1 MSDRPTPGA
10 FGHNLRRRLSTAEFT
25 RRFVKF
31 DGKEIDPSAEWPWI
45 AEPLEYMD
53 RVRAAIFLMKAS
65 VQSYKS
71 TAAELFNARQI
82 ALNPGRALW
91 YFPTGDAGKDFAQEK
106 WKKLIDACPAIQRV
120 LYDSPH
126 KNTTLALDLPFGHF
140 RMVSANVEGDRNSKS
155 ARDITCDEAW
165 EYEPGWLTDIQAR
178 YTSYEN
184 EYRLIIPTSGEDLG
198 SEVSDIWTESDQ
210 RTWHSRCPQ
219 CHADF
224 IPDFRFLHELDRP
237 GGLRFDRSEAVLHA
251 DGSVNTTALAATVR
265 LQCPHCRHEHP
276 FTPALQKHL
285 NTPAHGARHLPL
297 NPKPKE
303 RVHAW
308 NWNALVNLG
317 WPTLAELQLKA
328 ELAQARGDLSKLEV
342 FVRKRA
348 ARAWSEAAYIKIKT
362 GTDEER
368 GDYALS
374 ATPLPDALFHT
385 MLVDVQQDHFWYR
398 VRAWFSDV
406 SSKLLAC
413 GKVVSSLQLRQIQ
426 HQYGIKD
433 HGGDIRFDED
443 AAQWVFGKPCQVY
456 LDGNYNPAMVRRLA
470 ASYNWCVL
478 RGEDCKEFLHK
489 DGFYKIY
496 SEIRAIDAF
505 EGTVHNG
512 SRYVAEIRFS
522 NNAARNRFALL
533 RSIDAPKRLWTYAKD
548 AGETYVKHLNAW
560 VRVEKKNKAGI
571 TLGYEWRQ
579 VADRDDLFWC
589 EKADIVVASMAG
601 LIGVSDTAG
610 KDDGERKSTDD
621 TNVQRR
627 SGDEPA
633 SQSVLTPNDQPPAPE
648 RSL

>member
-1 MSDRPTPGA
+1 MTT
-10 FGHNLRRRLSTAEFT
+10 LRRRLSTLEFT

-31 DGKEIDPSAEWPWI
+31 DGKEIDPAAQWPWI
-45 AEPLEYMD
+45 VEPLEFMD
-53 RVRAAIFLMKAS
+53 RIRGATFLLKAS
-65 VQSYKS
+65 IQSMKS
-71 TAAELFNARQI
+71 GLAELFNARQL

-91 YFPTGDAGKDFAQEK
+91 YFPTEQSCKDFAQEK
-106 WKKLIDACPAIQRV
+106 WNPLLDNCAAVQRV
-120 LYDSPH
+120 LYENPH
-126 KNTTLALDLPFGHF
+126 KRTTLAIDLPFGHF
-140 RMVSANVEGDRNSKS
+140 RMCSAQTVMNRNSKS

-165 EYEPGWLTDIQAR
+165 EYEPGWLTDIQGR
-178 YTSYEN
+178 YTSFEG
-184 EYRLIIPTSGEDLG
+184 EHRFIIPTSGEDIG
-198 SEVSDIWTESDQ
+198 SEVHEIWTESDQ
-210 RTWHSRCPQ
+210 RTWHNRCPH

-224 IPDFRFLHELDRP
+224 VPEFRFKHELDKP
-237 GGLRFDRSEAVLHA
+237 GGLRFDRSEKVFHA
-251 DGSVNTTALAATVR
+251 DGAINTVALAATVR
-265 LQCPHCRHEHP
+265 LQCPHCRTEFAH
-276 FTPALQKHL
+276 TPALQRQL
-285 NTPAHGARHLPL
+285 NSPAHGARHLPL
-297 NPKPKE
+297 NPNAKT
-303 RVHAW
+303 RIHAW
-308 NWNALVNLG
+308 NWNALVNIS
-317 WPTLAELQLKA
+317 WETLAELHLKA
-328 ELAQARGDLSKLEV
+328 EVALARGDETKMEV

-348 ARAWSEAAYIKIKT
+348 ARAYDVREFITISSVDKSA
-362 GTDEER
+362 
-368 GDYALS
+368 GDYLLS

-385 MLVDVQQDHFWYR
+385 LKIDVQQDHFWFA
-398 VRAWFSDV
+398 VRAWYQDV
-406 SSKLLAC
+406 SSKLVAC
-413 GKVVSSLQLRQIQ
+413 GKVVSSLQLREIQ
-426 HQYGIKD
+426 HRYGIKD
-433 HGGDIRFDED
+433 HGGDIRFDEE
-443 AAQWVFGKPCQVY
+443 AAQWVFGSPCQVY

-601 LIGVSDTAG
+601 LIGVSDT
-610 KDDGERKSTDD
+610 E
-621 TNVQRR
+621 
-627 SGDEPA
+627 
-633 SQSVLTPNDQPPAPE
+633 TPNEKTDKVESLQP
-648 RSL
+648 SSIT